1 MKIFVSELEENVP
14 EGFRKLHHEELINDY
29 LSMDM
34 DNNFLVSKNEWL
46 LAFIKLLSN
55 DIEALEKEGPD
66 SLLKKIMD
74 LSDEFDH
81 YDLDGNKY
89 LEYDE
94 YKRIVD
100 NNFYISE

>member
-1 MKIFVSELEENVP
+1 MKIFISELEDNVP
-14 EGFRKLHHEELINDY
+14 EGFRKMHHEELIKDY
-29 LSMDM
+29 LSMDL
-34 DNNFLVSKNEWL
+34 DNNFLISKNEWMI
-46 LAFIKLLSN
+46 AFIKLLAN
-55 DIEALEKEGPD
+55 DIQALEKDGPD
-66 SLLKKIMD
+66 SLMKQIMD

-89 LEYDE
+89 LEYEE